1 MTVVVAWR
9 THLCFHHPLLFHI
22 RHCSNSVVA
31 VASTTEHKGEGHL
44 PVINSASKKEK
55 VVNGERKAPEW
66 KKLDAEELGIS
77 NSMISRPTRVVINGL
92 KKKGYDVY
100 LVGGCVRDLILKRI
114 PKDFDV
120 ITSAELKQVR
130 KAFHRC
136 EIVGKRFPI
145 CHVHVDDAIVEV
157 SSFST
162 SQLKSD
168 GKFNGN
174 VRKPRGCSEHD
185 FIRWR
190 NCLQRDFTI
199 NGLMLDPYANIVY
212 DYMGGIAD
220 IKKTKV
226 RTVIPANLSF
236 VEDSGRILRAIRIA
250 ARLHFGFTRDL
261 ALSLKELSHSVLR
274 LDKGRIL
281 LELNYM
287 FAYGSAE
294 ASLRLMWR
302 FGLLEILL
310 PIQASYFVSQGFR
323 RRDERS
329 NMLLSLFSNLDRLVA
344 PDRPC
349 HSSLCGGSLLES
361 VEIARRISQP
371 YQSSF
376 PELLEAQNP
385 DSNNALVHKTI
396 NFAALVKTALCNM
409 TDGCY
414 VSKAMAK
421 YPKAPSSDLVF
432 IPMALFLRVSKIFEC
447 VRRGMETRFV
457 RRQGRKI
464 DCESLAKGS
473 LEEVR
478 HAFARIVFDTVYP
491 PNQSNENN
499 VANQRP

>member
-1 MTVVVAWR
+1 
-9 THLCFHHPLLFHI
+9 
-22 RHCSNSVVA
+22 
-31 VASTTEHKGEGHL
+31 
-44 PVINSASKKEK
+44 
-55 VVNGERKAPEW
+55 
-66 KKLDAEELGIS
+66 
-77 NSMISRPTRVVINGL
+77 MISRPTRVVLNGL
-92 KKKGYDVY
+92 KKKGYEVY

-174 VRKPRGCSEHD
+174 VRKPRGCSERD

-199 NGLMLDPYANIVY
+199 NGLMLDPYASIVY
-212 DYMGGIAD
+212 DYMGGITD

-226 RTVIPANLSF
+226 RTIIPANLSF
-236 VEDSGRILRAIRIA
+236 VEDSGCILRAIRIA

-281 LELNYM
+281 VELNYM
-287 FAYGSAE
+287 LAYGSAE

-310 PIQASYFVSQGFR
+310 PIQ
-323 RRDERS
+323 
-329 NMLLSLFSNLDRLVA
+329 SLFSNLDRLVA

-349 HSSLCGGSLLES
+349 HSSLWLGIFAFHKALVDQPQDPLVVTAFSLAVHSGGSLLES

-376 PELLEAQNP
+376 PELLEARNP

-421 YPKAPSSDLVF
+421 YPKAPSSELVF

-447 VRRGMETRFV
+447 VRRGMEARFV
-457 RRQGRKI
+457 HRQGRKI
-464 DCESLAKGS
+464 DYESLAMGS

-478 HAFARIVFDTVYP
+478 HVFARIVFDTVYP